1 MRYMKNYEFMRDY
14 LADRENLGFPHIVI
28 VSGMTIYLTGEDTF
42 EVKDN
47 AVKWVL
53 LEKWNQVGSL
63 RMTYNDIMAVKDV
76 TGWFEGNTDIVDFK
90 EFRYFEGMDYVPG
103 RCFAHC
109 TSLRSIILPPTIT
122 TIWDMAFGNTDSLQE
137 VVIPESVVHIKDNAF
152 NSSGLISVTV
162 PKNVEDIGD
171 YVWCHCHNLREATF
185 ESVSPPKMNGGTL
198 FSDCP
203 NLTTVYV
210 PGKSIDRYKRARGWS
225 YFAEKMK
232 PIEEK

>member
-1 MRYMKNYEFMRDY
+1 MHYLRTFEFMGEY
-14 LADRENLGFPHIVI
+14 QKEKYSMGFPHIAA
-28 VSGMTIYLTGEDTF
+28 VSGTTIFLGEKSIF
-42 EVKDN
+42 EVSDDV
-47 AVKWVL
+47 VKRIL

-63 RMTYNDIMAVKDV
+63 KMTYGEIVAVRDI
-76 TGWFEGNTDIVDFK
+76 TGWFEGNTGIVDFK
-90 EFRYFEGMDYVPG
+90 EYRYFEGMDYVPG
-103 RCFAHC
+103 RCFANC

-122 TIWDMAFGNTDSLQE
+122 TIWDMAFGNTYSLEE

-152 NSSGLISVTV
+152 NSCGLTSVTV

-171 YVWCHCHNLREATF
+171 YVWCHCHNLREASF
-185 ESVSPPKMNGGTL
+185 ESVNPPKMNGGTL

-210 PGKSIDRYKRARGWS
+210 PGESIDKYKRARGWS

>member
-14 LADRENLGFPHIVI
+14 LAGRENLGFPHIVI

-47 AVKWVL
+47 A
-53 LEKWNQVGSL
+53 
-63 RMTYNDIMAVKDV
+63 
-76 TGWFEGNTDIVDFK
+76 
-90 EFRYFEGMDYVPG
+90 
-103 RCFAHC
+103 
-109 TSLRSIILPPTIT
+109 
-122 TIWDMAFGNTDSLQE
+122 
-137 VVIPESVVHIKDNAF
+137 F
-152 NSSGLISVTV
+152 NSCGLISVTV
-162 PKNVEDIGD
+162 PKNVVDIGD

-185 ESVSPPKMNGGTL
+185 ESVNPPKMNGGTL

-210 PGKSIDRYKRARGWS
+210 PGGSIDKYKRARGWS

-232 PIEEK
+232 PIEER

>member
-1 MRYMKNYEFMRDY
+1 
-14 LADRENLGFPHIVI
+14 
-28 VSGMTIYLTGEDTF
+28 
-42 EVKDN
+42 
-47 AVKWVL
+47 
-53 LEKWNQVGSL
+53 
-63 RMTYNDIMAVKDV
+63 MTYNDLMAVNDV

-109 TSLRSIILPPTIT
+109 TSLRSIVMPPTIT
-122 TIWDMAFGNTDSLQE
+122 TIWDMAFGNTYSLEE

-152 NSSGLISVTV
+152 NSCGLTSVTV
-162 PKNVEDIGD
+162 PKNVVDIGD
-171 YVWCHCHNLREATF
+171 YVWCHCHNLRETTF
-185 ESVSPPKMNGGTL
+185 ESVNPPRMNGGTL